1 MQETAG
7 AIAGCF
13 GSPAMR
19 RNRLVPIAAALAA
32 AIALPATPAPARAI
46 WDSWPVLDAGSDGDC
61 QLEILGN
68 GKFMLIRAQ
77 GLGPAVEGRFQ
88 VTNPQMKPVDWRVI
102 SDTKGVFVRA
112 FLPNLW
118 NRGDGTIRDRQN
130 SGVVTASVTMRH
142 CSVTAS
148 APWQTGIRV
157 IP

>member
-1 MQETAG
+1 MHRTRTVKIMAT
-7 AIAGCF
+7 
-13 GSPAMR
+13 
-19 RNRLVPIAAALAA
+19 LTLALG
-32 AIALPATPAPARAI
+32 LGATPAAAGMI
-46 WDSWPVLDAGSDGDC
+46 WDSWPVLDADSDGDC

-77 GLGPAVEGRFQ
+77 GLGPAEQGRFE

-130 SGVVTASVTMRH
+130 SGVVTASVTMNH

-148 APWQTGIRV
+148 APWKTGIRV